1 MSGFELGVLCWL
13 SVVTVLALR
22 KKGSKGDK
30 GDDAYFS
37 YVTTYQIK
45 DASLE
50 LLDDSEYMKKVIQT
64 VNSFQ
69 LGSGEKVGE

>member
-13 SVVTVLALR
+13 FIVTILVIR

-30 GDDAYFS
+30 GDSAYSS
-37 YVTTYQIK
+37 YVSTYQIK